1 MTAVLR
7 YTVLR
12 IALFVAALAVLALL
26 GASQLTA
33 LVGAAVVSLLL
44 SYVLLRGPRDA
55 AALAIAERT
64 RARLDA
70 RNGTAADGQAPDG
83 GRRRSRIDE
92 DAAAEDAAVEHRA
105 TGDEHR
111 ATGDE
116 HQATGD
122 R

>member
-1 MTAVLR
+1 MNAVLR

-26 GASQLTA
+26 GASELTA
-33 LVGAAVVSLLL
+33 LVGAAVISLLL

-70 RNGTAADGQAPDG
+70 RSGVAQDAAA
-83 GRRRSRIDE
+83 E
-92 DAAAEDAAVEHRA
+92 DAAAEDAAVDDVAR
-105 TGDEHR
+105 
-111 ATGDE
+111 
-116 HQATGD
+116 GD
-122 R
+122 RRTGRPTDRPADQGPAER